1 MRTTTVSKVLILASL
16 LAAASYTVSTLV
28 SMPRAVASPL
38 PAAQA
43 ATGSTVQTVILSA
56 KRLTPAE
63 KVRIDEIENLLS
75 GQNALLPK
83 KAGKILT

>member
-1 MRTTTVSKVLILASL
+1 LASL
-16 LAAASYTVSTLV
+16 LAAASYAVSTLA
-28 SMPRAVASPL
+28 SMPRAAASPL

-43 ATGSTVQTVILSA
+43 AADSAVQTVILSA

-63 KVRIDEIENLLS
+63 KARIDEIENLLS

-83 KAGKILT
+83 KHGKTLT